1 MKYER
6 LIKFALDKITGEV
19 IDADE
24 VFKETKNGFEIR
36 KQFHTDKIE
45 LSCLECEQKLNVST
59 SKLDRLHFKHT
70 VNSEYCELKDGA
82 LTAHEAD
89 IHKKILIAKES
100 PRHKELKNK
109 IAKRLLSVNGINPE
123 TITIDNKF
131 IMYDDGKRKPDVYC
145 EYHDRKIVFEIQLSD
160 LSLRYILN
168 RYEFYKKH
176 GIYLIWI
183 LDNFDIRGQGQL
195 ERDIKYLTQFQ
206 NFFKLDEE
214 ATEFRLLCDYKF
226 PFITD
231 QNKVL
236 TKWMQKS
243 VSFNEIKFSAAHFQI
258 YYFNFG
264 ENLAQKEEER
274 LANEK
279 KMLEN
284 ERKQL
289 ERERQLRAEN
299 EAQEIIERITYL
311 RTNKSSLFGS
321 VKKSIE
327 DLSADELNALNQK
340 LDFEGKH
347 SHKNGKPT
355 LNYWISQAK
364 EFDYSFLLFIL
375 EATQIE
381 ININQTDENGISA
394 LQEIYNNKT
403 IGAYKRIL
411 QRELFRRGYK
421 LVEGDIER
429 TTAEIENEAEKT
441 KFVFHLNCYNGLKSR
456 HLIQRLDD
464 YFNVLLTLESAK
476 RKKII
481 GFGFNGWIAFA
492 NNAIHSY
499 KKHWEYIELAFR
511 NFGLFDEL
519 VKLDKKGKGTFQKK
533 LEVFYSE
540 IPEQDFSIDRVVKEL
555 YPELFE

>member
-6 LIKFALDKITGEV
+6 SIKLAFDKFTGEI

-24 VFKETKNGFEIR
+24 VFKESKNAFEIR
-36 KQFHTDKIE
+36 RQFHTDKIE
-45 LSCLECEQKLNVST
+45 LYCCECEQRLNVST
-59 SKLDRLHFKHT
+59 SKLDRLYFKHT
-70 VNSEYCELKDGA
+70 VNSDYCELKDGE
-82 LTAHEAD
+82 LTAQEAD
-89 IHKKILIAKES
+89 IHKKILIAKEG

-109 IAKRLLSVNGINPE
+109 IATRLRSVRGIKPE
-123 TITIDNKF
+123 TISIDNKF
-131 IMYDDGKRKPDVYC
+131 IIFDDGKRKPDVYC

-176 GIYLIWI
+176 GIYLVWI
-183 LDNFDIRGQGQL
+183 LDNFDIHGQGQL

-236 TKWMQKS
+236 TKWLQKS
-243 VSFNEIKFSAAHFQI
+243 VSFNEIKFSTAYFQI

-264 ENLAQKEEER
+264 ENLSQREEER
-274 LANEK
+274 LATEK
-279 KMLEN
+279 KMLEI

-289 ERERQLRAEN
+289 ERARQLRAEN
-299 EAQEIIERITYL
+299 EALEIIEKIAYL
-311 RTNKSSLFGS
+311 RANKSSLFGS
-321 VKKSIE
+321 VKKAIE
-327 DLSADELNALNQK
+327 DLSADELNVLNMK
-340 LDFEGKH
+340 LDFQGKH
-347 SHKNGKPT
+347 SQKNGKPT
-355 LNYWISQAK
+355 LNYWISEAK

-375 EATQIE
+375 DTPQIE
-381 ININQTDENGISA
+381 ININQTDKNGVSA
-394 LQEIYNNKT
+394 LQEIYNNKI
-403 IGAYKRIL
+403 IGGYKRVL
-411 QRELFRRGYK
+411 QRELFKRGYN
-421 LVEGDIER
+421 LIEGDIAR
-429 TTAEIENEAEKT
+429 ITAEIESEAEKT
-441 KFVFHLNCYNGLKSR
+441 SLVIHLNCYDRLKSR
-456 HLIQRLDD
+456 HLIQRVDD
-464 YFNVLLTLESAK
+464 YFTILLTLESAK

-481 GFGFNGWIAFA
+481 GLGFNDWIAFA

-511 NFGLFDEL
+511 KFELFDEL
-519 VKLDKKGKGTFQKK
+519 VELDKKRKGTFQKK

-540 IPEQDFSIDRVVKEL
+540 IPEQDFSIDRIVKEL
-555 YPELFE
+555 YPEIFE